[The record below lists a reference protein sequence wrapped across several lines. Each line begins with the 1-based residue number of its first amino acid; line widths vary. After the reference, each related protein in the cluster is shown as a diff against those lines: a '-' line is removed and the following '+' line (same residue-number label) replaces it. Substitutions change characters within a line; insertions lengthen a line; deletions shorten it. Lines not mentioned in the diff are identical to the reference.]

1 MYKTVISL
9 IKNHM
14 IYDGAIYFLRLK
26 LQLDDE

>member
-9 IKNHM
+9 IENKM
-14 IYDGAIYFLRLK
+14 IYDWRIYFLRLK